1 MFIGYAGNS
10 ELSVPAN
17 AACSCPGELLIFN
30 CTAVGAGVTLWRG
43 TVFNCPA
50 AEILLRHSQYA
61 SGGSGASGTCNN
73 GAITG
78 QGLQNVVN
86 NNFISQ
92 LTVTVSA
99 ALNRGS
105 VECAYNDGQRTSRI
119 GLSTLT
125 VITGNRVIMYIK
137 LC

>member
-1 MFIGYAGNS
+1 MFAGNN

-17 AACSCPGELLIFN
+17 VRCSCPGELLVFT
-30 CTAVGAGVTLWRG
+30 CTAMGAGVTLWRG
-43 TVFNCPA
+43 TAFNCP
-50 AEILLRHSQYA
+50 EILLRHSQYA

-73 GAITG
+73 GAIAG
-78 QGLQNVVN
+78 QGLRNVVN

-92 LTVTVSA
+92 LSVTVST

-125 VITGNRVIMYIK
+125 VITGNRNMPLRFV
-137 LC
+137 